1 VVHPAAVEEAAAEA
15 AGRLMPKQEW
25 VDMHILDVLTIL
37 SYLALNIDII
47 LQIKRI
53 YKTKSSEDLSLSG
66 MTIRYV
72 AILVI
77 LIKFVSLSD
86 MPLMIG
92 QGIIAVTFTIYFVL
106 AMLYFWH
113 RHKA

>member
-1 VVHPAAVEEAAAEA
+1 
-15 AGRLMPKQEW
+15 MN
-25 VDMHILDVLTIL
+25 ILDLLTIL

-53 YKTKSSEDLSLSG
+53 YRTKSSEDLSLPG

-72 AILVI
+72 AIIVI
-77 LIKFVSLSD
+77 LVKFASLSD

-92 QGIIAVTFTIYFVL
+92 QGIIAATFTIYFVL
-106 AMLYFWH
+106 AVLYFRH